1 MFVVWY
7 VLCKRTGV
15 SSNKSTCKRF
25 RIPVEIQPVLLMSYV
40 EHFDWKK
47 KEKKRKPD
55 VIIRERKKH
64 FNSRPRLHSTKLET
78 CTITILLILIHN
90 IQGHHVNGC
99 WLERPTYLANS
110 LSLRHSLPARD
121 LADLLSSGQ
130 TDQTN
135 VHQQGILI
143 GLSSKKK

>member
-7 VLCKRTGV
+7 VLCKRTCV

-47 KEKKRKPD
+47 KKRKPD

-78 CTITILLILIHN
+78 CTITILLILIH
-90 IQGHHVNGC
+90 IQGQHVNGC
-99 WLERPTYLANS
+99 WLGRPTYLANS